1 MTQYGFKAQKKYIII
16 SVITLERLIQDDI
29 FVVKPLVATACK
41 HKSPTE
47 RLPGAQLKPELCL
60 SCCMLSEYV
69 CVNVRVCVCVNV
81 YVLVPDFDCTHIWNA
96 EGNLCTQAE

>member
-69 CVNVRVCVCVNV
+69 CVNVRVCVCVCERV
-81 YVLVPDFDCTHIWNA
+81 CFGA
-96 EGNLCTQAE
+96 